1 MTKKILGKQSVD
13 YVSKKTNQPVVGLT
27 LHVVGEDSRVEGM
40 ACETIYVSDKSPMFQ
55 QAISYSLGAE
65 IMVQYNR
72 WGSVES
78 LTLCENKTQK

>member
-13 YVSKKTNQPVVGLT
+13 YVSKKTNSPVVGVT

-40 ACETIYVSDKSPMFQ
+40 ACETIYVSEKSPMYQ
-55 QAISYSLGAE
+55 QVLSYPLGSE

-72 WGSVES
+72 WGNVD
-78 LTLCENKTQK
+78 TIALCKTDNK